1 MFDLQESTLDDAE
14 PQSSLEPDPTF
25 EPEPAFEPG
34 PAFEP
39 EVTIEEF
46 EGGPFEETTVDRAEQ
61 ESPSDRGRRI
71 IGSII
76 VPLAVVIYLVITF
89 IVNR

>member
-1 MFDLQESTLDDAE
+1 LFDLQQSTLDDAE

-25 EPEPAFEPG
+25 ESE

-46 EGGPFEETTVDRAEQ
+46 EGGPFEETTVDRAEK